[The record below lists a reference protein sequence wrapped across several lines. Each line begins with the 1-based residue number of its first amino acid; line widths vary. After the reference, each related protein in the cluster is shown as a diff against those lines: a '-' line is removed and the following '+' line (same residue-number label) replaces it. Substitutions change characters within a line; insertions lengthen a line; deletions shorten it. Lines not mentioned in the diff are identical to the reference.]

1 MIEKNFLKRIITSF
15 VLISILF
22 SMFIS
27 SMMMIL
33 IIIIISAL
41 SFYEFNRLFVRILDN
56 IFLKILSS
64 GLILLYLFSFIFI
77 IFWIESVK
85 FENAYYKL
93 FFFYSIFVSILSD
106 IGGYIIGNIFKG
118 KKLTKIS
125 PNKTISGAI
134 GALIFSILII
144 PIFYKYLGI
153 DIAYVS
159 EQQVLDDLYLLGKE
173 QVHFYTCQSTGA
185 TFVGMEG
192 VKARVQLQGGCGG
205 CGGWLV
211 EWPQRL
217 AVETNQRRPATSSFC
232 TPQSLSSLLRYG
244 YSIQPASTTSIDLR
258 GGPILCSTH

>member
-1 MIEKNFLKRIITSF
+1 MIEKNFLKRIFTSF

-22 SMFIS
+22 SMFVS

-64 GLILLYLFSFIFI
+64 GLILLYLFSFAFI

-85 FENAYYKL
+85 FENPDYKL
-93 FFFYSIFVSILSD
+93 FFFYSIIVSILSD

-144 PIFYKYLGI
+144 PIFYKYLDI
-153 DIAYVS
+153 DINLLFWVTIIISIISQLGDLFISFLKRLAKVKDTGNILPGHGG
-159 EQQVLDDLYLLGKE
+159 VLDRVDGILFAAPVGLFLLD
-173 QVHFYTCQSTGA
+173 YI
-185 TFVGMEG
+185 
-192 VKARVQLQGGCGG
+192 
-205 CGGWLV
+205 
-211 EWPQRL
+211 
-217 AVETNQRRPATSSFC
+217 
-232 TPQSLSSLLRYG
+232 SLIS
-244 YSIQPASTTSIDLR
+244 
-258 GGPILCSTH
+258 